1 MKVSINLV
9 KDDKFL
15 AIVDEKHS
23 VIVDGERNIAPS
35 AMDFLLVGLGSCTA
49 IDVVDI
55 LRKMKEPLEKL
66 QVEVEGKRAEDPPRV
81 YTEVN
86 IRYIAFGK
94 INVKNLEKAI
104 KLSQEKYCSASIM
117 FKRSGTIINYT
128 YEVIES

>member
-117 FKRSGTIINYT
+117 FKRSGTIIN
-128 YEVIES
+128 

>member
-23 VIVDGERNIAPS
+23 VIVDGGRNIAPS

-86 IRYIAFGK
+86 IRYIAF
-94 INVKNLEKAI
+94 
-104 KLSQEKYCSASIM
+104 
-117 FKRSGTIINYT
+117 
-128 YEVIES
+128 

>member
-1 MKVSINLV
+1 
-9 KDDKFL
+9 DKFL

>member
-23 VIVDGERNIAPS
+23 VIVDGGRNIAPS

>member
-86 IRYIAFGK
+86 ILNIAFGK

>member
-1 MKVSINLV
+1 
-9 KDDKFL
+9 
-15 AIVDEKHS
+15 
-23 VIVDGERNIAPS
+23 
-35 AMDFLLVGLGSCTA
+35 
-49 IDVVDI
+49 DI